1 MSFGMFDHFGN
12 LGTREE
18 FKKGSIK
25 KISTIFFG
33 LAMLGWIL
41 DDNQN
46 KPFQRHSQVF
56 FDPFSRHKPQKP
68 TRIDLTEQSS

>member
-1 MSFGMFDHFGN
+1 MSFGMFNHFGN
-12 LGTREE
+12 SGTREE
-18 FKKGSIK
+18 LKKVSIEE
-25 KISTIFFG
+25 ISTIFYG
-33 LAMLGWIL
+33 LAMLGLIL

>member
-1 MSFGMFDHFGN
+1 MGMFDHFGN

-18 FKKGSIK
+18 FKKVSIK
-25 KISTIFFG
+25 KISKFFFG

-46 KPFQRHSQVF
+46 KPF
-56 FDPFSRHKPQKP
+56 
-68 TRIDLTEQSS
+68 

>member
-46 KPFQRHSQVF
+46 KPF
-56 FDPFSRHKPQKP
+56 
-68 TRIDLTEQSS
+68 